1 VKPVLT
7 GGVMQS
13 GERDKGRIPVT
24 AAGFA
29 DLPQRKDE
37 RLRALV
43 QTHFL

>member
-1 VKPVLT
+1 MKPVLT